1 MRLSKTQQSTI
12 KELAIE
18 VFDEQVSV
26 HLFGSRTNDQA
37 RGGDIDLLIV
47 ADHPVTDR
55 VRKVM
60 RLNAKLQM
68 ALGEQK
74 FDIVVRDPG
83 TMITPF
89 HLHILDSAIRL

>member
-18 VFDEQVSV
+18 VFDEEVSV

-47 ADHPVTDR
+47 ADHLVTDK
-55 VRKVM
+55 VRKII

-74 FDIVVRDPG
+74 FDIVVKDSG
-83 TMITPF
+83 TMVTPF